1 MTISLKHPLFIALSL
16 CAVLVSG
23 CAQRYKHLDK
33 SYQVLLNDLSNKANE
48 QIFWSASCE
57 FGSTVAKSEART
69 QHGLCALGA
78 KNFYLVVEEPATR
91 GARIYSRISLGQ
103 IEKLG
108 SARVSQSDAGVTQV
122 QMVSKYRTFFLNV
135 RDYAANTL
143 LESGSLKDIPLS
155 YTVSVIG
162 TDYGTPSVIY
172 TSPIVIPKKK

>member
-1 MTISLKHPLFIALSL
+1 MVIRRKQPLFIALSL
-16 CAVLVSG
+16 CAVLAAG
-23 CAQRYKHLDK
+23 CAQRYKHLDRG
-33 SYQVLLNDLSNKANE
+33 YPELLSDLGNKTTE
-48 QIFWSASCE
+48 QILWSASCE

-69 QHGLCALGA
+69 QLGLCVLGA
-78 KNFYLVVEEPATR
+78 KNFYLVVEEPATK

-108 SARVSQSDAGVTQV
+108 SARVSQVDAGVTQV

-143 LESGSLKDIPLS
+143 LEAGSLKDIPLS
-155 YTVSVIG
+155 YTGSVIG

-172 TSPIVIPKKK
+172 MSPIVIPKKK